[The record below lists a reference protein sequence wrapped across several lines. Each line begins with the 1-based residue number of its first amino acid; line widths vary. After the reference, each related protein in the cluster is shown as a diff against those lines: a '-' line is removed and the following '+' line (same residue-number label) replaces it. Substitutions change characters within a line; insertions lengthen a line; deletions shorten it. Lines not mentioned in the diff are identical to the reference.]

1 MSKYTRINPV
11 EFLEDLFEKVLTE
24 SITAL
29 SRGSMLLNGEGILVT
44 DDIENEYVSN
54 SNPPVIVETEYAQE
68 LSWLLMRLS
77 EGLNDVVTSM
87 GKKAFYQD
95 MAGTANACI
104 ARGTDLTGLVQG
116 ILARASLLQAKILR
130 SQLQSIRNEL
140 LASAGTLSDLAER
153 ID

>member
-1 MSKYTRINPV
+1 MSRYTRINPV

-77 EGLNDVVTSM
+77 EGLNEVVTSM

-95 MAGTANACI
+95 MAATANACI

-140 LASAGTLSDLAER
+140 LASAGSLSDLAER

>member
-1 MSKYTRINPV
+1 MSRYTRINPV

-77 EGLNDVVTSM
+77 EGLNEVVTSM

-104 ARGTDLTGLVQG
+104 ARGTDLKGLVQG

-140 LASAGTLSDLAER
+140 LASAGSLSYLAER

>member
-1 MSKYTRINPV
+1 MSRYTRINPV

-77 EGLNDVVTSM
+77 EGLNEVVTSM

-140 LASAGTLSDLAER
+140 LASAGSLSDLAER

>member
-1 MSKYTRINPV
+1 MSKYNRINPV

-54 SNPPVIVETEYAQE
+54 SHPPVIVETEYAQE

-77 EGLNDVVTSM
+77 EGLNEVVTSM

-140 LASAGTLSDLAER
+140 LASAGSLSDLAER

>member
-1 MSKYTRINPV
+1 MSKYNRINPV

-140 LASAGTLSDLAER
+140 LASAGSLSDLAER

>member
-104 ARGTDLTGLVQG
+104 ARGTDLTGLVQR

>member
-1 MSKYTRINPV
+1 MSRYTRINPV

-140 LASAGTLSDLAER
+140 LASAGSLSDLAER